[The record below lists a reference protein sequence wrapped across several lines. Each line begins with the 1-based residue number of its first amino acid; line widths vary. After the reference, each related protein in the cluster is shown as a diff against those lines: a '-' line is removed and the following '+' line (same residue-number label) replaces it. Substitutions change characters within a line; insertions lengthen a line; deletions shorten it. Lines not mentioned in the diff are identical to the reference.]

1 MSKQEVREPEKE
13 AANIPADI
21 HTTEAANELAQ
32 LAELQTEAA
41 NALNR
46 LVEALEKKHYKIYS
60 VLHLLTYAIKANN
73 SIENG
78 LRFAPTDLIEYEH
91 LRSGYGKEEEADQR
105 PEASEPGK
113 TEKQSDQ
120 KPKNISNPKHPARIV
135 TGKQDEE

>member
-1 MSKQEVREPEKE
+1 MGKQEVKQPEQE

-21 HTTEAANELAQ
+21 QTTEAANELTQ

-41 NALNR
+41 SALNR

-78 LRFAPTDLIEYEH
+78 LRFAPTDLSEYEH
-91 LRSGYGKEEEADQR
+91 LRSGYGKEEATDS
-105 PEASEPGK
+105 PESSEPGK
-113 TEKQSDQ
+113 SEKQSDQ
-120 KPKNISNPKHPARIV
+120 KAKNISNPKHPARIV
-135 TGKQDEE
+135 TGKQEE